1 MKQYIFKKKMQKKQ
15 SKPDGASVRRIAELT
30 ATLNRYR
37 YEYYNLAKPSVSDA
51 VYDRLFDELAALEQK
66 TGIVL
71 SNSPTQTVG
80 YTPVSALRKVRHTI
94 PLLSLDKTKQANDLV
109 SMLTV
114 APALLMLKL
123 DGLTVKLCYENGK
136 LVEASTRGD
145 GEVGEDVTHNI
156 PVFCNVPLN
165 IPHKGKLTIT
175 GEGLIHTDDFEQ
187 MKDSEDKEIKNARN
201 LAAGSIRLLDPS
213 VCKDRH
219 IYFYAFNAIEG
230 MDTLGGNSDSRG
242 CILEGLEHLG
252 FEVCPFVRMSKDASQ
267 AEAESKI
274 QHLRSIAN
282 IEKLPIDGI
291 VLRYDSISFSKTL
304 GRTGHHYKDGVAFKF
319 EDDMLETVFR
329 SIEWT
334 PSRSGEIA
342 PVALFDPVEI
352 DGCTVSRASLHNLS
366 FIKELELHP
375 GCRILVSKRNMIIPH
390 IEENLDRGR
399 YAPSLIPKR
408 CPCCGKPTRIYAR
421 SGGKGGQVAT
431 LHCDNP
437 DCGNQTLRKFVHFV
451 GKKAMDISGIS
462 EAILDRFI
470 SAGFLTTYQDLYHLD
485 RYCNQI
491 IRMDGFGV
499 KSYEKLQKSI
509 SVSRK
514 TTFARYLVAM
524 DIPMIGRTASR
535 ALDNY
540 FGGNLDALEKAA
552 ISGFDFTTLP
562 DFGATL
568 SGNIHDWF
576 QIPENLE
583 LWRTLREEFEF
594 EKRKDVSI
602 MENKKNPFG
611 GCTIVATG
619 KLEHFTRDSI
629 NSKIISLGATA
640 GSSVTRKTS
649 YLICGEKPGSKLT
662 KARKLGIPVLTEQEF
677 LSMISA

>member
-1 MKQYIFKKKMQKKQ
+1 MQKKQ
-15 SKPDGASVRRIAELT
+15 AKSDGASVQRIAELT

-37 YEYYNLAKPSVSDA
+37 HEYYNLVKPSVSDA

-80 YTPVSALRKVRHTI
+80 YTPVSALRKVRHPI
-94 PLLSLDKTKQANDLV
+94 PLLSLDKTKQTDDLV
-109 SMLTV
+109 SMLAV

-136 LVEASTRGD
+136 LIQASTRGD
-145 GEVGEDVTHNI
+145 GETGEDVTHNI
-156 PVFCNVPLN
+156 PAFCNVPLK
-165 IPHKGKLTIT
+165 IPNKKRLVIT
-175 GEGLIHTDDFEQ
+175 GESLIHTDDFEQ
-187 MKDSEDKEIKNARN
+187 MKDSEGKDIKNARN
-201 LAAGSIRLLDPS
+201 LAAGSIRLLDPAM
-213 VCKDRH
+213 CKDRY
-219 IYFYAFNAIEG
+219 IYFYAFNVIEG
-230 MDTLGGNSDSRG
+230 MGTLGGNADSRG
-242 CILEGLEHLG
+242 WLLEDLEPLG
-252 FEVCPFVRMSKDASQ
+252 FEVCPFVRMSKGASQ
-267 AEAESKI
+267 AEVESTV

-291 VLRYDSISFSKTL
+291 VLRYDSISYSKTL
-304 GRTGHHYKDGVAFKF
+304 GRTGHHYKDGIAFKF
-319 EDDMLETVFR
+319 EDDVMETVFR
-329 SIEWT
+329 SVEWT

-462 EAILDRFI
+462 EAILDKFI
-470 SAGFLTTYQDLYHLD
+470 SNGFLTTYQDLYHLD
-485 RYCNQI
+485 RYRNQI
-491 IRMDGFGV
+491 IHMEGFGV

-509 SVSRK
+509 NASRK
-514 TTFARYLVAM
+514 TTFARYLMAM

-535 ALDNY
+535 ALDNH
-540 FGGNLDALEKAA
+540 FDGSLDAFEKAA
-552 ISGFDFTTLP
+552 ASGFDFTVLS
-562 DFGATL
+562 DFGAAL
-568 SGNIHDWF
+568 SGNIHQWF
-576 QIPENLE
+576 SVPDNLKLWKTLQKEFTFEDRKENV
-583 LWRTLREEFEF
+583 T
-594 EKRKDVSI
+594 
-602 MENKKNPFG
+602 MENKNSVTYSPFY

-619 KLEHFTRDSI
+619 KLEHFTRDGI
-629 NSKIISLGATA
+629 NSKIVSLGATA

-649 YLICGEKPGSKLT
+649 YVICGEKPGSKLT
-662 KARKLGIPVLTEQEF
+662 KARELGIPVLTEQEF
-677 LSMISA
+677 LSMIPA

>member
-1 MKQYIFKKKMQKKQ
+1 MQKQ
-15 SKPDGASVRRIAELT
+15 QTKPDSTSVQQVTELVS
-30 ATLNRYR
+30 TLNRYR
-37 YEYYNLAKPSVSDA
+37 HEYYNLAKPSVSDT

-66 TGIVL
+66 TGIIL

-80 YTPVSALRKVRHTI
+80 YAPVSALRKVRHNI
-94 PLLSLDKTKQANDLV
+94 PLLSLDKTKQTNDLV

-136 LVEASTRGD
+136 LIEASTRGD
-145 GEVGEDVTHNI
+145 GEAGEDVTHNI
-156 PVFCNVPLN
+156 PAFCNVPLK

-187 MKDSEDKEIKNARN
+187 MKDTEGKDIKNARN

-213 VCKDRH
+213 VCKGRYV
-219 IYFYAFNAIEG
+219 YFYAFNIIEG
-230 MDTLGGNSDSRG
+230 MDTLGGNTDSRG
-242 CILEGLEHLG
+242 WLLEDLDALG
-252 FEVCPFVRMSKDASQ
+252 FEVCPFVRVSKGTSQ
-267 AEAESKI
+267 AETESKI

-282 IEKLPIDGI
+282 IENLPIDGI

-304 GRTGHHYKDGVAFKF
+304 GRTGHHYKDGIAFKF
-319 EDDMLETVFR
+319 EDDLTETVFR

-334 PSRSGEIA
+334 PGRSGEIA

-375 GCRILVSKRNMIIPH
+375 GCHILVSKRNMIIPH

-451 GKKAMDISGIS
+451 GKKAMDISGLS
-462 EAILDRFI
+462 EATLDRFI
-470 SAGFLTTYQDLYHLD
+470 SEGFLTTYQDLYHLN
-485 RYCNQI
+485 RYRNQI
-491 IRMDGFGV
+491 IRMEGFGT
-499 KSYEKLQKSI
+499 KSYEKLQKAI
-509 SVSRK
+509 NASRK

-540 FGGNLDALEKAA
+540 FGGNLDVFEKAA
-552 ISGFDFTTLP
+552 TSGFDFTALP

-568 SGNIHDWF
+568 SGNIHKWF
-576 QIPENLE
+576 SVPDNLE
-583 LWRTLREEFEF
+583 LWQTLQREFTFEN
-594 EKRKDVSI
+594 RKENVT
-602 MENKKNPFG
+602 MENKNNVTFSPFY

-619 KLEHFTRDSI
+619 KLEHFTRDGI
-629 NSKIISLGATA
+629 NSKIVSLGATA

-649 YLICGEKPGSKLT
+649 YVICGEKPGSKLT
-662 KARKLGIPVLTEQEF
+662 KARELGIPVLTEQEF
-677 LSMISA
+677 LSMIPA